1 MRDCDEKYGVK
12 SPFSE
17 FNSLN
22 ILVKMVILLQME
34 NK

>member
-22 ILVKMVILLQME
+22 ILVE
-34 NK
+34 NGNSSSNGK